1 MRVQSLGRRAALGGV
16 LLVLIGGLGW
26 ASTAA
31 AQEDDLEQQAIQIEE
46 SLNCPLCEGFTLHEC
61 PLLICDQ
68 MRAVIRQKLAAGA
81 SREEIVA
88 SFVAL
93 YGEEVVNA
101 PLLGEGF
108 NWSAWLLPFL
118 ALAGGAAWLAYV
130 LRDWHRRRGAIA
142 ELESV
147 SARPPEEYIRRA
159 EEELGEID

>member
-1 MRVQSLGRRAALGGV
+1 MRARSLRRAIRGGA
-16 LLVLIGGLGW
+16 LLVFIAGLAW
-26 ASTAA
+26 ASRAV
-31 AQEDDLEQQAIQIEE
+31 AQEGDLERQAIQIEE

-68 MRAVIRQKLAAGA
+68 MRAVIRQKLAAGE
-81 SREEIVA
+81 SREEIIA
-88 SFVAL
+88 YFVAL

-142 ELESV
+142 ESESV
-147 SARPPEEYIRRA
+147 SAQPPEEYIRRA